1 MGFAPAFADKTVSS
15 PRSTLRLP
23 LGAFLALLGGCA
35 VFPNAPATAAEQ
47 DPQTQPVEPSAAD
60 RGPQASST
68 ASLPSASSQARYHV
82 MVGEM
87 AAGRQQPA
95 LAAEE
100 FLKALETN
108 PDAHLAARATSLAA
122 SAGREDLALQ
132 AARRWQQ
139 ADPKSL
145 DAREALARLALRA
158 GKDEEAFSQCETIVR
173 DHPGGVDD
181 GLRHVALLLA
191 QEPTHADAA
200 MAVMDRVVAEYSS
213 RPFAQTARALLAYK
227 LGRDD
232 AAEQSARAA
241 LRADP
246 GSRDAATLLAGTLT
260 RKGDIG
266 EAAIVIDGLA
276 KGAKSP
282 QDAADLR
289 LGFVKMLVEANQRDA
304 ARAQLETIL
313 TLVPSNSDARLALG
327 LLAMQERRLDE
338 AEAQFRV
345 LAKSADKQNEG
356 DYFLGRVYETRGQA
370 QQALD
375 EYEKVTG
382 GDQTLDALVRRGTML
397 GRLNRI
403 DEARQLFGQ
412 LRRQYPPLAE
422 QFYSAEGEMLI
433 DCGRPRDALDLY
445 TAALKENPDSTELLY
460 SRALTFDRL
469 NKTAEAEQDLHT
481 LLSASPGN
489 ARALNALG
497 YMLTEHGERYDEAR
511 TLIAKALQL
520 TPNDPAVMDS
530 MGWVEF
536 KLGHA
541 KEALEFLQKAFGLF
555 PDPEIAAHLGE
566 VLWTTGDKD
575 QARSV
580 WNAVLKTA
588 PNDPNVTATIKR
600 LTQ

>member
-47 DPQTQPVEPSAAD
+47 DPQTQPVDPSAAD
-60 RGPQASST
+60 HGPQASST

-260 RKGDIG
+260 RKDDIG